1 MLQNLK
7 KVLENENKL
16 KKEITA
22 SNVVKV
28 VNNFLCLN
36 DFLFQTIIFID
47 SSAYLHFDMELT
59 FLLN

>member
-16 KKEITA
+16 KKEIIA
-22 SNVVKV
+22 SKAVKV

>member
-16 KKEITA
+16 KKEIIA
-22 SNVVKV
+22 SNAVKD

>member
-16 KKEITA
+16 KKEIID
-22 SNVVKV
+22 SNAVKI

>member
-36 DFLFQTIIFID
+36 DFLFQTIIFINR
-47 SSAYLHFDMELT
+47 SAYLHFDMELV
-59 FLLN
+59 FLLI

>member
-16 KKEITA
+16 KKEIIA
-22 SNVVKV
+22 SNAVKV

-47 SSAYLHFDMELT
+47 SSAYLHFDMELV
-59 FLLN
+59 FLLI

>member
-1 MLQNLK
+1 MLQTLK

-16 KKEITA
+16 KKEIIA
-22 SNVVKV
+22 SNAVKV

-47 SSAYLHFDMELT
+47 SSA
-59 FLLN
+59 

>member
-1 MLQNLK
+1 MLQTLK

-16 KKEITA
+16 KKEIIA
-22 SNVVKV
+22 SNAVKV

>member
-1 MLQNLK
+1 MLQNIK
-7 KVLENENKL
+7 KVLENESKL
-16 KKEITA
+16 KKEIIA
-22 SNVVKV
+22 SNAVKV

>member
-16 KKEITA
+16 KKEIIA
-22 SNVVKV
+22 SNAVKV

-36 DFLFQTIIFID
+36 DFLFQTIIFIS
-47 SSAYLHFDMELT
+47 SSAYLHFDMELV
-59 FLLN
+59 FLLI